1 MESLHSPANWRHCF
15 EHRGL
20 RHFSRKAYMRSK
32 RHCIADETETLDL
45 AAEPAIQIEQ
55 LGRAIDCRCNDD
67 FGFVPVLIARE

>member
-32 RHCIADETETLDL
+32 RHCIADETETPEL
-45 AAEPAIQIEQ
+45 AAEPAMQIEQ
-55 LGRAIDCRCNDD
+55 L
-67 FGFVPVLIARE
+67 